1 MLVNINLGEEI
12 SRRRREQKLTQEDL
26 AELSDLSVNFI
37 SRVERTKDQNISIQK
52 LDSIAKALN
61 TTTPDI
67 INNAYRA
74 KKIKPEKIHDNNTP
88 VFMKKVINELR
99 KLPEPKAERVCK
111 SLITLLK
118 EMNNFLGIA
127 CGFHLFY
134 VTLRHILVLNDKKLT
149 TISVRA

>member
-88 VFMKKVINELR
+88 VFMKKVINDELR

-118 EMNNFLGIA
+118 EMNN
-127 CGFHLFY
+127 
-134 VTLRHILVLNDKKLT
+134 
-149 TISVRA
+149 

>member
-1 MLVNINLGEEI
+1 
-12 SRRRREQKLTQEDL
+12 L

-118 EMNNFLGIA
+118 EMNN
-127 CGFHLFY
+127 
-134 VTLRHILVLNDKKLT
+134 
-149 TISVRA
+149 

>member
-118 EMNNFLGIA
+118 EMNN
-127 CGFHLFY
+127 Y
-134 VTLRHILVLNDKKLT
+134 QK
-149 TISVRA
+149 RAVYSEKTARFC

>member
-1 MLVNINLGEEI
+1 MLRILKQSIHFLHNFIQAIIDYKLLE
-12 SRRRREQKLTQEDL
+12 RREQKLTQEDL

-118 EMNNFLGIA
+118 EMNN
-127 CGFHLFY
+127 
-134 VTLRHILVLNDKKLT
+134 
-149 TISVRA
+149 

>member
-52 LDSIAKALN
+52 LDSIAKALALN

-118 EMNNFLGIA
+118 EMNN
-127 CGFHLFY
+127 
-134 VTLRHILVLNDKKLT
+134 
-149 TISVRA
+149 

>member
-99 KLPEPKAERVCK
+99 KKVINELRKLPEPKAERVCK

-118 EMNNFLGIA
+118 EMNN
-127 CGFHLFY
+127 
-134 VTLRHILVLNDKKLT
+134 
-149 TISVRA
+149 

>member
-61 TTTPDI
+61 TTTP
-67 INNAYRA
+67 
-74 KKIKPEKIHDNNTP
+74 

-118 EMNNFLGIA
+118 EMNN
-127 CGFHLFY
+127 
-134 VTLRHILVLNDKKLT
+134 
-149 TISVRA
+149 

>member
-111 SLITLLK
+111 SLITLKKKKKK
-118 EMNNFLGIA
+118 EY
-127 CGFHLFY
+127 FY
-134 VTLRHILVLNDKKLT
+134 
-149 TISVRA
+149 

>member
-1 MLVNINLGEEI
+1 MNINLGEEI

-61 TTTPDI
+61 TTTP
-67 INNAYRA
+67 
-74 KKIKPEKIHDNNTP
+74 

-118 EMNNFLGIA
+118 EMNN
-127 CGFHLFY
+127 
-134 VTLRHILVLNDKKLT
+134 
-149 TISVRA
+149 

>member
-37 SRVERTKDQNISIQK
+37 SRVDQNISIQK

-118 EMNNFLGIA
+118 EMNN
-127 CGFHLFY
+127 
-134 VTLRHILVLNDKKLT
+134 
-149 TISVRA
+149 

>member
-1 MLVNINLGEEI
+1 MWKGL
-12 SRRRREQKLTQEDL
+12 
-26 AELSDLSVNFI
+26 
-37 SRVERTKDQNISIQK
+37 RTKTLVFRSLILLPK
-52 LDSIAKALN
+52 HSIAKALN

-118 EMNNFLGIA
+118 EMNN
-127 CGFHLFY
+127 
-134 VTLRHILVLNDKKLT
+134 
-149 TISVRA
+149 